1 VSRSNHLPN
10 SIERFEEMPEGWR
23 FDKTWGS
30 PDHGWVPI
38 CNGKSLLNGG
48 RKGLLKWSPPVSF
61 DCGSQHSAVVFASQ
75 VQPKQE
81 LSANEIRVVAEVTNQ
96 LAREKFKERLLQDL
110 AMDLTICKIEGW
122 PISEYV
128 TELKNLI
135 DQVHES
141 VTGLHL

>member
-1 VSRSNHLPN
+1 
-10 SIERFEEMPEGWR
+10 M
-23 FDKTWGS
+23 
-30 PDHGWVPI
+30 
-38 CNGKSLLNGG
+38 
-48 RKGLLKWSPPVSF
+48 LKWSPPVSF